1 MIEPEMAFCDIYDDM
16 QCAEDYVR
24 YCCKF
29 LLENCQGDLEFIT
42 KMIDKT
48 AVERLQQVASTP
60 FKRIT
65 YTEAIELLE
74 KAVAEGKKFEYPVS
88 RLFGIYHLLT
98 SYKSTINSLGDR
110 GSMSLSLCIS

>member
-1 MIEPEMAFCDIYDDM
+1 
-16 QCAEDYVR
+16 VR

-74 KAVAEGKKFEYPVS
+74 KAVKDGKKFEYPVS
-88 RLFGIYHLLT
+88 
-98 SYKSTINSLGDR
+98 
-110 GSMSLSLCIS
+110 